1 MRVDRAPTDSSRIDK
16 ASFPVT
22 VRVGHCETRDIW
34 EGLLGV
40 RLRLSDPELVDN
52 LRDFLERRECAVIEI
67 DAETLEVELPH
78 ELHAEQ
84 ARLELDLYLRV
95 WQSLH
100 EWSSVEYV
108 EKLQARAVG
117 GAANYQ

>member
-1 MRVDRAPTDSSRIDK
+1 MRIDK

-22 VRVGHCETRDIW
+22 VRVGDCETRDIC

-52 LRDFLERRECAVIEI
+52 LRDFLQQRECVVIQI

-78 ELHAEQ
+78 EFHAQQ

-100 EWSSVEYV
+100 EWSGVEYV
-108 EKLQARAVG
+108 EKF
-117 GAANYQ
+117 

>member
-1 MRVDRAPTDSSRIDK
+1 VHAGIDK

-22 VRVGHCETRDIW
+22 VRVGHCGHGTFW
-34 EGLLGV
+34 EGLWGCDCGSATPSL
-40 RLRLSDPELVDN
+40 LTTCAIFEW
-52 LRDFLERRECAVIEI
+52 RECAAVQI

-100 EWSSVEYV
+100 GWSPVEYV
-108 EKLQARAVG
+108 EKLKSRAVG
-117 GAANYQ
+117 GPGNYQ

>member
-1 MRVDRAPTDSSRIDK
+1 LTTCAIFS
-16 ASFPVT
+16 
-22 VRVGHCETRDIW
+22 G
-34 EGLLGV
+34 GV
-40 RLRLSDPELVDN
+40 SG
-52 LRDFLERRECAVIEI
+52 AVIEI

-108 EKLQARAVG
+108 EKL
-117 GAANYQ
+117 